1 MKLAMQALASAV
13 LGIIFFAVLLCVPAG
28 TIHYWQ
34 AWVFIAVFMIA
45 TMGPSMYLAVKHP
58 EALARRMHGG
68 PKAETRPVQKLVMWA
83 VLTSVFAT
91 GVVSALD
98 WRFGWSSVPTAVV
111 VLGNAVVGV
120 SLVAA
125 QWVVI
130 QNNFAGAS
138 ISVEAGQPVI
148 STGLYGIV
156 RHPMY
161 ICALIMMFATP
172 LALGSYWGLVP
183 VIASAP
189 ALMIRIF
196 DEEKMLRAELPGYID
211 YTHKVRYRLLPYVW

>member
-1 MKLAMQALASAV
+1 MKLALQALASAAG
-13 LGIIFFAVLLCVPAG
+13 GIVFFALLLCVPAG

-34 AWVFIAVFMIA
+34 AWVFIAVFMIS

-68 PKAETRPVQKLVMWA
+68 PKAETRPVQKMVMWA
-83 VLTSVFAT
+83 VLASVFAT

-98 WRFGWSSVPTAVV
+98 WRFGWTHVPTAVV
-111 VLGNAVVGV
+111 VLGNVVVGV

-148 STGLYGIV
+148 SSGLYGIV

-172 LALGSYWGLVP
+172 LALGSFWGLVP

-189 ALMIRIF
+189 ALMVRIF
-196 DEEKMLRAELPGYID
+196 DEEKMLRAELPGYVD

>member
-1 MKLAMQALASAV
+1 MKLALQALASAV
-13 LGIIFFAVLLCVPAG
+13 GGIVFFAVLLCVPAG
-28 TIHYWQ
+28 TMHYWQ
-34 AWVFIAVFMIA
+34 AWVFIAVFMVA
-45 TMGPSMYLAVKHP
+45 TMVPSMYLAIKNP
-58 EALARRMHGG
+58 EALARRMRGG
-68 PKAETRPVQKLVMWA
+68 PTAETRPVQKLVIWA
-83 VLTSVFAT
+83 ILASVVAT

-98 WRFGWSSVPTAVV
+98 WRFGWSHVPTTVV
-111 VLGNAVVGV
+111 VLGDVVVGV

-161 ICALIMMFATP
+161 ICALIMMLATP

-183 VIASAP
+183 VLASAP
-189 ALMIRIF
+189 ALMVRIF
-196 DEEKMLRAELPGYID
+196 DEEQMLRAELPGYVA
-211 YTHKVRYRLLPYVW
+211 YTQKVRYLLPYVW

>member
-1 MKLAMQALASAV
+1 MKLALQALASAAG
-13 LGIIFFAVLLCVPAG
+13 GIVFFAVLLCVPAG

-34 AWVFIAVFMIA
+34 AWVFIAVFMVA
-45 TMGPSMYLAVKHP
+45 TMGPSMYLAVRHP

-68 PKAETRPVQKLVMWA
+68 PTAETRPVQKIIMWV
-83 VLTSVFAT
+83 VLTSVTAT

-98 WRFGWSSVPTAVV
+98 WRFGWSYVPTAVV
-111 VLGNAVVGV
+111 ILGNFVVAV
-120 SLVAA
+120 SLLAA

-138 ISVEAGQPVI
+138 ISVEENQPVI

-161 ICALIMMFATP
+161 ICALVMMLATP
-172 LALGSYWGLVP
+172 LALGSYWGLIP
-183 VIASAP
+183 VLAAAP
-189 ALMIRIF
+189 ALMARIF

-211 YTHKVRYRLLPYVW
+211 YTRKVRYRLLPYVW

>member
-1 MKLAMQALASAV
+1 MKLALQALGSAV
-13 LGIIFFAVLLCVPAG
+13 GGIVFFALLLCVPAG

-34 AWVFIAVFMIA
+34 AWVFIAVFMVA
-45 TMGPSMYLAVKHP
+45 TMGPSMYLAIKHP

-68 PKAETRPVQKLVMWA
+68 PIAETRPIQKLIMWA
-83 VLTSVFAT
+83 VLASVVAT
-91 GVVSALD
+91 TVVSALD
-98 WRFGWSSVPTAVV
+98 WRFGWSHVPTAVV
-111 VLGNAVVGV
+111 VLGNVVVGA

-138 ISVEAGQPVI
+138 ISVEADQPVI

-161 ICALIMMFATP
+161 ICALIMMLATP

-183 VIASAP
+183 VLASAP
-189 ALMIRIF
+189 ALVARIF
-196 DEEKMLRAELPGYID
+196 DEEKMLRVELPGYVD
-211 YTHKVRYRLLPYVW
+211 YTRKVRYRLVPGLW

>member
-1 MKLAMQALASAV
+1 M
-13 LGIIFFAVLLCVPAG
+13 
-28 TIHYWQ
+28 
-34 AWVFIAVFMIA
+34 
-45 TMGPSMYLAVKHP
+45 
-58 EALARRMHGG
+58 RGG
-68 PKAETRPVQKLVMWA
+68 PTAETRPIQKLVMWA
-83 VLTSVFAT
+83 VLTSVVAT

-98 WRFGWSSVPTAVV
+98 WRFGWSHVPTAVV
-111 VLGNAVVGV
+111 VLGNIVVGA

-161 ICALIMMFATP
+161 ICALVMMVATP

-183 VIASAP
+183 VIATAP
-189 ALMIRIF
+189 ALVARIF
-196 DEEKMLRAELPGYID
+196 DEEKMLRVELPGYVD
-211 YTHKVRYRLLPYVW
+211 YTRKVRYRLLPYVW

>member
-148 STGLYGIV
+148 STGVYGIV

-211 YTHKVRYRLLPYVW
+211 YTRKVRYRLLPYVW

>member
-1 MKLAMQALASAV
+1 MKLALQALASAAG
-13 LGIIFFAVLLCVPAG
+13 GIVFFAVLLCVPAG
-28 TIHYWQ
+28 TIRYWQ

-68 PKAETRPVQKLVMWA
+68 PKAETRPVQKVAIWA
-83 VLTSVFAT
+83 ILASVVGT

-98 WRFGWSSVPTAVV
+98 WRFGWTHVPTAVV
-111 VLGNAVVGV
+111 VLGNVVVGV

-138 ISVEAGQPVI
+138 ISVEADQPVI

-161 ICALIMMFATP
+161 ICALIMMLATP
-172 LALGSYWGLVP
+172 LALGSYWGLIP
-183 VIASAP
+183 VLAAAP
-189 ALMIRIF
+189 ALMARIF
-196 DEEKMLRAELPGYID
+196 DEEKMLRTELPGYLD
-211 YTHKVRYRLLPYVW
+211 YTRKVRYRLVPYVW

>member
-91 GVVSALD
+91 GVVSALY

-148 STGLYGIV
+148 STGVYGIV

-211 YTHKVRYRLLPYVW
+211 YTRKVRYRLLPYVW

>member
-1 MKLAMQALASAV
+1 MKLALQALGSAV
-13 LGIIFFAVLLCVPAG
+13 LGIVFFALLLCVPAG

-83 VLTSVFAT
+83 VLASVFAT
-91 GVVSALD
+91 GIVSALD

-111 VLGNAVVGV
+111 VLGNIVVGA

-125 QWVVI
+125 QVVVI

-172 LALGSYWGLVP
+172 LALGSFWGLVP

-189 ALMIRIF
+189 ALMVRIF
-196 DEEKMLRAELPGYID
+196 DEEKMLRAELPGYVD
-211 YTHKVRYRLLPYVW
+211 YMHKVRYRLLPYVW

>member
-13 LGIIFFAVLLCVPAG
+13 LGIIFFALLLCVPAG

-45 TMGPSMYLAVKHP
+45 TMGPSMYLAAKHP

-83 VLTSVFAT
+83 VLTSVIAT

-111 VLGNAVVGV
+111 VLGDVVVGV

-196 DEEKMLRAELPGYID
+196 DEETMLCTELPGYID
-211 YTHKVRYRLLPYVW
+211 YTRKVRYRLLPYVW

>member
-1 MKLAMQALASAV
+1 MKLALQALGSAV
-13 LGIIFFAVLLCVPAG
+13 LGIVFFALLLCVPAG

-83 VLTSVFAT
+83 VLASVFAT
-91 GVVSALD
+91 GIVSALD

-111 VLGNAVVGV
+111 VLGNIVVGA

-125 QWVVI
+125 
-130 QNNFAGAS
+130 
-138 ISVEAGQPVI
+138 
-148 STGLYGIV
+148 
-156 RHPMY
+156 
-161 ICALIMMFATP
+161 
-172 LALGSYWGLVP
+172 
-183 VIASAP
+183 
-189 ALMIRIF
+189 
-196 DEEKMLRAELPGYID
+196 
-211 YTHKVRYRLLPYVW
+211 

>member
-1 MKLAMQALASAV
+1 MKLALQALASGV
-13 LGIIFFAVLLCVPAG
+13 LGIIFFALLLCVPAG

-34 AWVFIAVFMIA
+34 AWVFITVFMIG
-45 TMGPSMYLAVKHP
+45 TMGPSMYLAVKNP

-98 WRFGWSSVPTAVV
+98 WRFGWSSVPTAVA
-111 VLGNAVVGV
+111 VLGNVVVGL

-130 QNNFAGAS
+130 QNSFAGAS

-183 VIASAP
+183 VIASAA
-189 ALMIRIF
+189 ALIIRIV
-196 DEEKMLRAELPGYID
+196 DEEEMLRAELPGYRD
-211 YTHKVRYRLLPYVW
+211 YTRKVRYRLLPYVW

>member
-13 LGIIFFAVLLCVPAG
+13 LGIIFFALLLCVPAG

-111 VLGNAVVGV
+111 VLGNVVVGV

-196 DEEKMLRAELPGYID
+196 DEEKMLRAELPGYLD
-211 YTHKVRYRLLPYVW
+211 YTRQVRYRLLPYVW

>member
-13 LGIIFFAVLLCVPAG
+13 LGIIFFALLLCLPAG

-111 VLGNAVVGV
+111 VLGNVVVGV

-161 ICALIMMFATP
+161 ICALIMMLATP

-196 DEEKMLRAELPGYID
+196 DEEKMLRAELPGYLD
-211 YTHKVRYRLLPYVW
+211 YTHQVRYRLLPDVW

>member
-1 MKLAMQALASAV
+1 MKLALQALASAAG
-13 LGIIFFAVLLCVPAG
+13 GIVFFAVLLCVPAG

-34 AWVFIAVFMIA
+34 AWVFIAVFMVA

-58 EALARRMHGG
+58 DALARRMHGG
-68 PKAETRPVQKLVMWA
+68 PTAETRPIQKVAIWA
-83 VLTSVFAT
+83 ILASVIAT

-98 WRFGWSSVPTAVV
+98 WRFGWSYVPTAVV
-111 VLGNAVVGV
+111 VLGNVVVAV
-120 SLVAA
+120 SLLAA

-138 ISVEAGQPVI
+138 ISVEDNQPVI

-161 ICALIMMFATP
+161 ICALIMMLATP
-172 LALGSYWGLVP
+172 LALGSYWGLIP
-183 VIASAP
+183 VLAAAP
-189 ALMIRIF
+189 ALMARIF

-211 YTHKVRYRLLPYVW
+211 YTRKVRYRLLPYVW

>member
-1 MKLAMQALASAV
+1 MKLALQALASAAFGV
-13 LGIIFFAVLLCVPAG
+13 VFFALLLCVPAG

-45 TMGPSMYLAVKHP
+45 TMGPSMYLAIKNP
-58 EALARRMHGG
+58 DALARRMHGG
-68 PKAETRPVQKLVMWA
+68 PTAETRPVQKLIMWA
-83 VLTSVFAT
+83 VLASVVAT

-98 WRFGWSSVPTAVV
+98 WRFGWSHVPTAVV
-111 VLGNAVVGV
+111 VLGNVVVGA
-120 SLVAA
+120 SLLAA

-138 ISVEAGQPVI
+138 ITVETGQPVI

-161 ICALIMMFATP
+161 VCALIMMVAMP
-172 LALGSYWGLVP
+172 PALGSCWGLVP
-183 VIASAP
+183 VIAAVP
-189 ALMIRIF
+189 VLGVRIL
-196 DEEKMLRAELPGYID
+196 DEETMLLAELPGYAA
-211 YTHKVRYRLLPYVW
+211 YTHEVRYRLVPGIW